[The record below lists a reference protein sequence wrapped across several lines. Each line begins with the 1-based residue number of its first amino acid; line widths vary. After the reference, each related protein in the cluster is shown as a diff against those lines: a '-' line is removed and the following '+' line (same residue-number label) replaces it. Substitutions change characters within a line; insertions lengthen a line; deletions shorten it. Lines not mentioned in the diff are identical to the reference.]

1 MNLMQR
7 LWNDDHGAIISVE
20 WILIVSI
27 LIFGLIPGLVA
38 LRNSINAALATIGN
52 ILLQVTPTF
61 TFSGFGLGA
70 ITGGGGNNV
79 AVVGGVAFSPN
90 TAQIITSFAT
100 APVSVSGLGVA
111 VDPTP

>member
-38 LRNSINAALATIGN
+38 LRNSINSALATIGN

-70 ITGGGGNNV
+70 IAGGANNV

-100 APVSVSGLGVA
+100 DPVLVSTAA